1 MKSFLQSSSL
11 LSRNF
16 WQNTVNLSVR
26 GATVC
31 KFGDFSATQILR
43 EINFEKSNMYQKV
56 ILPILE
62 P

>member
-1 MKSFLQSSSL
+1 VKSFLQSTSL

-26 GATVC
+26 ATVC
-31 KFGDFSATQILR
+31 KFGDFSATQSLR
-43 EINFEKSNMYQKV
+43 EINFEKSNMSQKV
-56 ILPILE
+56 ILTILE